1 VTHSIEAKQEF
12 EEEEE
17 DDDDDDLHM
26 SEFETC
32 VDLNLCQVMQSIYR
46 ICPCPWQSLET
57 PIHLG
62 TARVKFT

>member
-1 VTHSIEAKQEF
+1 MTHSIEAKQEF

-32 VDLNLCQVMQSIYR
+32 VSRSVSGNA
-46 ICPCPWQSLET
+46 
-57 PIHLG
+57 IHI
-62 TARVKFT
+62 